1 MAGFQAQIAWSPGAC
16 SAKMLKPLSMD
27 PTMQINISLLLAVKI
42 KLCDSGVPTDV
53 AIGIIEPIIKE
64 VRKLQRQEEQRLLRF
79 NGCSRSAIKRRA
91 KYLDKCHKCGKHSHV
106 GPCSR
111 NQTISNMEV
120 EFLIRCG
127 TIRYLTENPQ
137 SRKNSIYRSD
147 YAKINRTVLRVYCRV
162 LSAIMATI
170 ET

>member
-1 MAGFQAQIAWSPGAC
+1 
-16 SAKMLKPLSMD
+16 MD
-27 PTMQINISLLLAVKI
+27 PTMQTSVSLLLAVKN
-42 KLCDSGVPTDV
+42 KLCDGGVPADV

-91 KYLDKCHKCGKHSHV
+91 KYLNKCHKCGKQSHY
-106 GPCSR
+106 GLCSR

-137 SRKNSIYRSD
+137 RRKDSIYCSD
-147 YAKINRTVLRVYCRV
+147 YEKLVERATRV
-162 LSAIMATI
+162 L
-170 ET
+170 

>member
-1 MAGFQAQIAWSPGAC
+1 MVGFQAQTVWSLEVC

-27 PTMQINISLLLAVKI
+27 PTMQTNISLLLAVKI

-137 SRKNSIYRSD
+137 RRENSIYCSD
-147 YAKINRTVLRVYCRV
+147 YEKLIERATRV
-162 LSAIMATI
+162 L
-170 ET
+170 